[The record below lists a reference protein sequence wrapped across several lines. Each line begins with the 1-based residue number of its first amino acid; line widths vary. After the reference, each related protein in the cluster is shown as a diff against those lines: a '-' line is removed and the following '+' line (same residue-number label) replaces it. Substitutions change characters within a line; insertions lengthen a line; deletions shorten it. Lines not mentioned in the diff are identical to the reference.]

1 MDPARMF
8 KESLTSRPELE
19 NSQGQK
25 LPFSSAQAMS
35 GLAAEAVVWPVPA
48 LCCSGPRS
56 RHRLAYPIG
65 NCRGQARST
74 ARRLRSASEQWPR
87 APS

>member
-25 LPFSSAQAMS
+25 GRF
-35 GLAAEAVVWPVPA
+35 
-48 LCCSGPRS
+48 
-56 RHRLAYPIG
+56 
-65 NCRGQARST
+65 
-74 ARRLRSASEQWPR
+74 RSAPMAGFIGKRNCTEHGLHVGYRSKREDLT
-87 APS
+87 